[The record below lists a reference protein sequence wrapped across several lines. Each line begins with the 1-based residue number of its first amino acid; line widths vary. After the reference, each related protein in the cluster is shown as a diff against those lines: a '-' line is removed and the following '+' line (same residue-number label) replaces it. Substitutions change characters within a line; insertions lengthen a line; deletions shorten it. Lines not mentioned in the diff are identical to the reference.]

1 MPETCRLSGSSVR
14 KAFEIVSAILSLAI
28 ARKSKTRARSG
39 VSTRDIGGIDVA
51 VLTRA
56 EAQAEVFDAMA
67 EHRHLKLAFCNA
79 NLVNVAASDEG
90 LRQRMGGFLVLADG
104 IGVDV
109 GSWLLHGAPFPA
121 NLNGTDFFPALFAAA
136 PRRLRVVLVG
146 GRPGV
151 ADRAAMQL
159 RRRYPAH
166 EFSVLSHG
174 YFAPQDEGPLLD
186 RLAATSPDLLLVAF
200 GNPLQER
207 WIADRLDAR
216 HCSVAAGVG
225 ALFDFFAGEVQRA
238 PDWVRSLRLEWIYRL
253 WLEPRR
259 LWRRYVL
266 GNPAFMLR
274 VLRQRLHPAKSPR

>member
-1 MPETCRLSGSSVR
+1 MS
-14 KAFEIVSAILSLAI
+14 AIVSIAI
-28 ARKSKTRARSG
+28 ARKAHSRARSG
-39 VSTRDIGGIDVA
+39 FTTRGIGGVNVA

-56 EAQAEVFDAMA
+56 EAQAEVFDAIA

-79 NLVNVAASDEG
+79 NLVNVAARDES
-90 LRQRMGGFLVLADG
+90 LLQRMNGFLVLADG

-109 GSWLLHGAPFPA
+109 GSWLLHGAPFPD
-121 NLNGTDFFPALFAAA
+121 NLNGTDFFPALFAASSR
-136 PRRLRVVLVG
+136 PLRVMLVG

-151 ADRAAMQL
+151 ADRAAANL
-159 RRRYPAH
+159 GRRYPAH
-166 EFSVLSHG
+166 DFSVLSHG
-174 YFAPQDEGPLLD
+174 YFAPDEEGALLD
-186 RLAATSPDLLLVAF
+186 KLAAAPPDLLLVAF

-216 HCSVAAGVG
+216 HCAVAAGVG

-238 PDWVRSLRLEWIYRL
+238 PDWVRGLRLEWTYRL

-274 VLRQRLHPAKSPR
+274 VLRQRLHVARPAR